1 MHPSILCI
9 TSSALLVPFSF
20 YMNNVVR
27 NYVTDCSDVGCP
39 SLVMDCSDIGC
50 PSLVMD
56 CSDMDCSSLVNNDS
70 SLVRNQLEDVLGMIL
85 LAAIFASQWF
95 WSNPEHNG
103 LSHKVDSIV
112 AKLTIGSL
120 LFYTMCYKNLL
131 DDWLCISSIVVMFFF
146 AGMSHYESS
155 KEWCSNSHL
164 FWHGG
169 LHLVGSCCAIYAF
182 I

>member
-27 NYVTDCSDVGCP
+27 DYVMDRS
-39 SLVMDCSDIGC
+39 SLVNND
-50 PSLVMD
+50 
-56 CSDMDCSSLVNNDS
+56 SSLVNNDS

-85 LAAIFASQWF
+85 FAAIFASQWF

-103 LSHKVDSIV
+103 LSHKVDSII
-112 AKLTIGSL
+112 AKLTIGSF
-120 LFYTMCYKNLL
+120 LFYTMCYK
-131 DDWLCISSIVVMFFF
+131 DRFYDWLCISSVVTMFFF

-169 LHLVGSCCAIYAF
+169 LHLVGSCCAVFAF
-182 I
+182 TPLKI

>member
-27 NYVTDCSDVGCP
+27 NYV
-39 SLVMDCSDIGC
+39 MDRSCI
-50 PSLVMD
+50 VH
-56 CSDMDCSSLVNNDS
+56 
-70 SLVRNQLEDVLGMIL
+70 NQLEDVLGMIL

-131 DDWLCISSIVVMFFF
+131 DDWLCISSVVTMFFF

-169 LHLVGSCCAIYAF
+169 LHLIGSCCAIYAF
-182 I
+182 TPLKI

>member
-1 MHPSILCI
+1 MHPSILCV
-9 TSSALLVPFSF
+9 TSSALLIPFSF

-27 NYVTDCSDVGCP
+27 DFVMDCSDMGCP
-39 SLVMDCSDIGC
+39 SLVMN
-50 PSLVMD
+50 P
-56 CSDMDCSSLVNNDS
+56 
-70 SLVRNQLEDVLGMIL
+70 RNQLEDVLGMIL
-85 LAAIFASQWF
+85 FAAIFASQWF
-95 WSNPEHNG
+95 WSNPEQNG
-103 LSHKVDSIV
+103 LSHKVDRII

-120 LFYTMCYKNLL
+120 LCYTMFYKNRF

-146 AGMSHYESS
+146 ARMSHYESS

-169 LHLVGSCCAIYAF
+169 LHLIGSCCAIYAF

>member
-1 MHPSILCI
+1 MHPSILCA

-27 NYVTDCSDVGCP
+27 DF
-39 SLVMDCSDIGC
+39 VMDCSDMGC

-56 CSDMDCSSLVNNDS
+56 CSDMGCPSLVMNP
-70 SLVRNQLEDVLGMIL
+70 RNQLEDVLGMIL
-85 LAAIFASQWF
+85 FAAIFASQWF
-95 WSNPEHNG
+95 WSNPEQNG
-103 LSHKVDSIV
+103 LSHKVDRII

-120 LFYTMCYKNLL
+120 LCYTMFYKNRF

-146 AGMSHYESS
+146 ARMSHYESS

-169 LHLVGSCCAIYAF
+169 LHLIGSCCAIYAF